1 MKGDQLVKAIIL
13 TSSKSKMQINILNRV
28 KCPYL
33 YEQVI
38 ILDLIQS
45 YSDLNPIPT
54 GGEGPLFVFCKLYSN
69 LPSKSP
75 LWLFKKEES
84 LPWLNFGNHQMVSK
98 SQFCLYKFL
107 IWGYL
112 SLDTEIWL
120 AAKSKNVKLE
130 CWVLVW

>member
-38 ILDLIQS
+38 VLDLIQS

-84 LPWLNFGNHQMVSK
+84 LPLFNFGNHQMVSK

-107 IWGYL
+107 I
-112 SLDTEIWL
+112 
-120 AAKSKNVKLE
+120 
-130 CWVLVW
+130 